1 MFPFEKLR
9 LWIYI
14 NHQERCHESC
24 VDLQPAARHTLTAF
38 ILLFYIYFTW
48 TSMATSSFGLTVCDA
63 SEPPILRWFQ
73 HPAKIW
79 YTIPSYHIIS
89 HVCLVT
95 IVLFLNLGMKS
106 VQGGRSWRSQ
116 TSQRLSRNGHHW
128 PTASAQVWSSQ
139 GANTSASGPHRSR
152 NGGDNIKE
160 MQEFRD
166 TKKNIYK
173 PDWQWFEVEKCLCI
187 FFWVHGRIFQSTWPQ
202 KHLSQMAKCW
212 VQNVGFKCW

>member
-1 MFPFEKLR
+1 M
-9 LWIYI
+9 
-14 NHQERCHESC
+14 
-24 VDLQPAARHTLTAF
+24 
-38 ILLFYIYFTW
+38 
-48 TSMATSSFGLTVCDA
+48 
-63 SEPPILRWFQ
+63 
-73 HPAKIW
+73 
-79 YTIPSYHIIS
+79 
-89 HVCLVT
+89 T

-106 VQGGRSWRSQ
+106 VQGGRSSRSQ

-152 NGGDNIKE
+152 NGGDNIKKNARVQRYE
-160 MQEFRD
+160 I
-166 TKKNIYK
+166 NIYK

-212 VQNVGFKCW
+212 VKNVGFKFWTPLLVILAAVLKNSKECPAGELEMPIPHMLGRGLLEAFRITPKNGQKTRGFDV